1 MSVSDDLL
9 NQVLGLPEQD
19 RAAIAQRLLE
29 SLEPEDPGAEEAWA
43 EEILARS
50 DALHTGQ
57 VTTHDWREATEDIRK
72 HLPRRQSH

>member
-9 NQVLGLPEQD
+9 NQVLALPEQD

-29 SLEPEDPGAEEAWA
+29 SLEPEDLDAEEAWA

-50 DALHTGQ
+50 DAVHSGNY
-57 VTTHDWREATEDIRK
+57 VAHDWREAIEDIRK
-72 HLPRRQSH
+72 RLGRSQRP